1 MPISKINTKSLQAD
15 AVTSAKIAD
24 GEIVLADIAT
34 GTIDS
39 SAIDPNLLTGI
50 DSDIS
55 ASAST
60 TRTLADGDSLLN
72 SLIFGG

>member
-1 MPISKINTKSLQAD
+1 MPISKITTQSLAAD

-24 GEIVLADIAT
+24 GEIVLADIAA
-34 GTIDS
+34 GSIDS
-39 SAIDPNLLTGI
+39 SAIDPTLLSGI

-55 ASAST
+55 ASAAT